1 MVKQSLEILDDIRIA
16 AKDVQ
21 EMRSEIAAEI
31 YETCAY
37 IQKKSQKIVEA
48 KLNAFDQQGF
58 NGAGNQAVDVAGYL
72 SLIDNINSKLIAF
85 KQRYSDLKEK
95 AIAMYKDKLAAAPK
109 EVLGEEENQKDT
121 GKLK

>member
-48 KLNAFDQQGF
+48 KLNALDQQGF
-58 NGAGNQAVDVAGYL
+58 NGAGNQSVDVAGYL
-72 SLIDNINSKLIAF
+72 NLIDNINSKLIAF

-109 EVLGEEENQKDT
+109 EVLGEEENQKDNA
-121 GKLK
+121 KLK

>member
-109 EVLGEEENQKDT
+109 EVLGEEENQKDNA
-121 GKLK
+121 KLK